1 MLFVVGPALHVWLA
15 AVESLRTTGE
25 DVDLR
30 DPAAPSPALAGVVL
44 CGGRSVR
51 MGIDKAT
58 IEVAG
63 TTLLDRAIARLIEV
77 CDPVLIAP
85 GDLAVTVGASRLVPD
100 ALPGAGPLGGI
111 AAALQRSPHPLLAV
125 VAVDMP
131 WLDPALLR
139 FLADRIGDHD
149 VAVCRTQRG
158 PEPLHAVYARS
169 ALPVVEAALRSPDR
183 SVRGVI
189 VRLRALTIAEED
201 WRSAGFSERFANN
214 VNTPA
219 DLAGISPESLRPA
232 TSR

>member
-1 MLFVVGPALHVWLA
+1 MHDSRIAVVVGPALHVWLP
-15 AVESLRTTGE
+15 AVGS

-30 DPAAPSPALAGVVL
+30 DPATPVPALAGVVL

-58 IEVAG
+58 IEVGGA
-63 TTLLDRAIARLIEV
+63 TLLDRAVSRLTEV

-85 GDLAVTVGASRLVPD
+85 GELRLAIDARNLIPD
-100 ALPGAGPLGGI
+100 ALPGAGPLAGI
-111 AAALQRSPHPLLAV
+111 VAALRRSPHQLLAV

-139 FLADRIGDHD
+139 LLAARIGDND

-158 PEPLHAVYARS
+158 LEPLHAVYARS
-169 ALPVVEAALRSPDR
+169 ALPLVEAALRSPER
-183 SVRGVI
+183 SLRGVI
-189 VRLRALTIAEED
+189 ARLRAVTLAEED
-201 WRSAGFSERFANN
+201 WRAAGFSERFASN

-219 DLAGISPESLRPA
+219 DLIGISPEVRRPA
-232 TSR
+232 R